1 MCVGEGKGDRDRE
14 FIRGRSVPIV
24 SQTRFDSINILH
36 IWMVR
41 ASGNRKITNHFN
53 LRWPFHSVI

>member
-14 FIRGRSVPIV
+14 FIRGRSVPIF

-41 ASGNRKITNHFN
+41 PVATVKSQTISTCDGHF
-53 LRWPFHSVI
+53 IQ